1 MEADGGWC
9 GVAVVSALLIVAV
22 LLASR
27 AGALSIRFSLSDGT
41 GIQPAGHS
49 PNIPVSDAGSAYD
62 GSAYVQYRL
71 AGPSAEPAEPVATNP
86 NVPISNAG
94 SAYDGSAYVQY
105 LLADPSA
112 EQAEPIATNPNVPI
126 SGTGSA
132 YNGGN

>member
-1 MEADGGWC
+1 MAV
-9 GVAVVSALLIVAV
+9 GVRLAVVIVLLIVIV

-27 AGALSIRFSLSDGT
+27 AGALPFRFSFSDGT

-49 PNIPVSDAGSAYD
+49 PNIPISD
-62 GSAYVQYRL
+62 
-71 AGPSAEPAEPVATNP
+71 
-86 NVPISNAG
+86 AG

-105 LLADPSA
+105 LLAVPSA
-112 EQAEPIATNPNVPI
+112 EPAERVATNPNVPI